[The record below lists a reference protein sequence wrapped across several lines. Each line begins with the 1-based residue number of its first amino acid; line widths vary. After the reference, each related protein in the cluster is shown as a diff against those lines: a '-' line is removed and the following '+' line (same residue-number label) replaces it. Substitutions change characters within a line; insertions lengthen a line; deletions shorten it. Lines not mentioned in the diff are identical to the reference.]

1 MGSGATVID
10 DWAGAR
16 GQRWLRDVDVMEAML
31 APIGS
36 AALDHAAHAAG
47 ERVLDIGCGGG
58 WTTRQIGAAV
68 GPTGL
73 ALGLDISAELV
84 DEAGRRAAAIPQV
97 RFEAGDAAEL
107 VPAGGPFDRLFSR
120 FGVMFFADP
129 TAAFRHMGSQL
140 KPGARLDLAVWANP
154 QWNPWMMELRR
165 VVGAHV
171 ELPSPEPLAPGPF
184 QLADPDFHR
193 KVLEA
198 AGFEGVA
205 RRLLELPFLL
215 GGPGSTPASAAAF
228 ALRAFSVGELAEA
241 AGPGVLEAVTA
252 DLAALYAGHH
262 TGEGVAMPAAV
273 WLLSA
278 RKA

>member
-154 QWNPWMMELRR
+154 QWNRWRPARFSWLTPTFTGRCWKRR
-165 VVGAHV
+165 VSRALRAGCW
-171 ELPSPEPLAPGPF
+171 SFRSCLAAP
-184 QLADPDFHR
+184 
-193 KVLEA
+193 
-198 AGFEGVA
+198 A
-205 RRLLELPFLL
+205 RRLLLLLPLRS
-215 GGPGSTPASAAAF
+215 GPFRSGSSPKP
-228 ALRAFSVGELAEA
+228 
-241 AGPGVLEAVTA
+241 PGRVCWRL
-252 DLAALYAGHH
+252 
-262 TGEGVAMPAAV
+262 
-273 WLLSA
+273 
-278 RKA
+278 